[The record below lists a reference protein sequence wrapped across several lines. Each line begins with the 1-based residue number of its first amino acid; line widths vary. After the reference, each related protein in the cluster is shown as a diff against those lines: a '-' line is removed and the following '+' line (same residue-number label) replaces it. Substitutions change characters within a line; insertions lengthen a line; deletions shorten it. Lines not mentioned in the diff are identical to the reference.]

1 MSNLWIES
9 TLVSLC
15 FVYLQKKTNPKT
27 KKNITF
33 LIHYEKQ
40 IKKFRVKY
48 LLAYPSLLLA
58 YPSLFSHANNQDY
71 LSFLFFK
78 NVYVLHTNLSY
89 RVLVHV
95 VRYSNENPKSG
106 L

>member
-1 MSNLWIES
+1 MKNK
-9 TLVSLC
+9 
-15 FVYLQKKTNPKT
+15 QKN
-27 KKNITF
+27 
-33 LIHYEKQ
+33 
-40 IKKFRVKY
+40 FRVKY
-48 LLAYPSLLLA
+48 LLA

-78 NVYVLHTNLSY
+78 NAYVLHTNLSY
-89 RVLVHV
+89 RVLIHV